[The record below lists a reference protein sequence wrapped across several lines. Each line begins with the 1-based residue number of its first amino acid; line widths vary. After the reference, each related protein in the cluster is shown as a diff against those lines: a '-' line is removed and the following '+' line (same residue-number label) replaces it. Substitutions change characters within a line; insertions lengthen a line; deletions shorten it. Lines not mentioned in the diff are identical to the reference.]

1 MDNNEQDAKNENN
14 NIKIKGSR
22 EKMSDPQ
29 AMNDIKAIIA
39 QITATNNPAELNR
52 LVSAARNVK
61 SNNPLINDIAEKVE
75 TIALKKQEAA
85 ENQLN
90 SEIIQ
95 KELIE
100 LAQQVRD
107 AELQMHKDIIE
118 QKKKALISTNN
129 QFSQTISQSTENYK
143 MRTNSLKDINSQLNQ
158 GTPIDESKLDSLVLS
173 KEEMDEIKKMYE
185 QSKEIHNHYK
195 EIHEEDK
202 LLQANLE
209 SLNKKLK
216 GENLAHLEKQELMKD
231 INLIQEKI
239 IEHKPLVSLVDKM
252 YKENKELMALR
263 QSELKKYGQ
272 AIDEFGQI
280 VKEQYPDNKGLKNHY
295 TVLKEQHNKVGKE
308 YKLIGSDLD
317 NNPASKLI
325 KVLATDEKTS
335 QGIQDKAKNG
345 FSPSSNMSA
354 KFNKNDKTI
363 KR

>member
-1 MDNNEQDAKNENN
+1 MSKDGQDDKKINNDKEKQKDTPDLQALNALRSIISRMYSASNPADLRNIANDAKN
-14 NIKIKGSR
+14 IR
-22 EKMSDPQ
+22 SDDPRIQ
-29 AMNDIKAIIA
+29 DII
-39 QITATNNPAELNR
+39 
-52 LVSAARNVK
+52 
-61 SNNPLINDIAEKVE
+61 EKV
-75 TIALKKQEAA
+75 QEVVSRKELVA

-95 KELIE
+95 RELIE

-107 AELQMHKDIIE
+107 ADLQMHKDIIE
-118 QKKKALISTNN
+118 QKKNALISLNS
-129 QFSQTISQSTENYK
+129 QFTQTISQSTENYK
-143 MRTNSLKDINSQLNQ
+143 MRTNSLKDINLQLNQ
-158 GTPIDESKLDSLVLS
+158 GTPIDESKLDNLVLS

-209 SLNKKLK
+209 SLNEKLK
-216 GENLAHLEKQELMKD
+216 GENLSHFEKQELMKD
-231 INLIQEKI
+231 LNLIKEKI

-252 YKENKELMALR
+252 YKENKELMELR

-280 VKEQYPDNKGLKNHY
+280 AKERYPNNKGLKNHH
-295 TVLKEQHNKVGKE
+295 TVLKEQHNKVEKE

-325 KVLATDEKTS
+325 QALATDAKTS
-335 QGIQDKAKNG
+335 QGIQGKVNNG
-345 FSPSSNMSA
+345 FSPSNSTSA